1 VILNAIAVVL
11 VLSGL
16 FFLLLGVIGILRF
29 PDYYSRT
36 HAVAKAETLG
46 MLLMFSGLIVYLRL
60 GAGSAQLALITG
72 FAFLVNPTAT
82 HALARIAVQRRLP
95 SWKREERKQQERN
108 RRNNSRAKSSR
119 EQPSGEQTNSEQTSP
134 EGTQGEQP

>member
-1 VILNAIAVVL
+1 MILNIVAVVL
-11 VLSGL
+11 ILAGL
-16 FFLLLGVIGILRF
+16 FFLLLGVIGIVRF

-46 MLLMFSGLIVYLRL
+46 MLLMFSGLIVYNRL
-60 GAGSAQLALITG
+60 GAGSAQLILITG

-95 SWKREERKQQERN
+95 SWKRAERAEIERSL
-108 RRNNSRAKSSR
+108 RDPKGDDT
-119 EQPSGEQTNSEQTSP
+119 P
-134 EGTQGEQP
+134 

>member
-1 VILNAIAVVL
+1 MILDVVAGAL
-11 VLSGL
+11 VLAGL
-16 FFLLLGVIGILRF
+16 FFLVLGVIGILRF

-46 MLLMFSGLIVYLRL
+46 MLLMFGGLIIYLRL
-60 GAGSAQLALITG
+60 GAGTAQLVLITA

-95 SWKREERKQQERN
+95 SWKREERR
-108 RRNNSRAKSSR
+108 
-119 EQPSGEQTNSEQTSP
+119 
-134 EGTQGEQP
+134 